1 MRHAMACGCN
11 KNNGPMRVDR
21 PQAKAQ
27 SYVPPQP
34 QQPRPIPQ
42 IQVQILE
49 PSKGVHNYR
58 IKK

>member
-1 MRHAMACGCN
+1 MACGCN

-27 SYVPPQP
+27 PYVPPQP
-34 QQPRPIPQ
+34 QQPRPMPQ

-49 PSKGVHNYR
+49 PSKGVQNYR